1 MTNHRMEGLGMKPF
15 PRVAGCSILGVIF
28 LASALFARSLTVR
41 VGRGNVRSG
50 PGDTHDVIGKVR
62 RGQKFDV

>member
-1 MTNHRMEGLGMKPF
+1 MKPF